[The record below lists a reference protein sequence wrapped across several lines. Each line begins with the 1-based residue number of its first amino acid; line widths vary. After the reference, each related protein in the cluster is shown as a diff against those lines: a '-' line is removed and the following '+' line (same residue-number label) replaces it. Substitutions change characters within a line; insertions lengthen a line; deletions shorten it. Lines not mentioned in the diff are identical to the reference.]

1 MTRMV
6 PLIFCAALGLWACGS
21 SIKDSPDDTST
32 TTSTTTSTAT
42 KDPIGVVPLDNDISG
57 WTVDRENAGDPTQ
70 RARTATTETGVESLI
85 DGGAEDY
92 FVEPNIPTMFLWQ
105 NYLNSSLEAA
115 PEGAKVKLYIFQL
128 PSADEARGIYTA
140 LLQTIS
146 HAGNWEAL
154 TPTLG
159 TESRIQDT
167 NTQWWI
173 NFRKDVFYVE
183 VLLYP
188 SYGPPPDYALGDAA
202 TRAEAVRFAEAIA
215 SKI

>member
-1 MTRMV
+1 MTRLV
-6 PLIFCAALGLWACGS
+6 PLVFCATLGFSACGS
-21 SIKDSPDDTST
+21 SIKDSPTDTSTSTST
-32 TTSTTTSTAT
+32 TTSTT
-42 KDPIGVVPLDNDISG
+42 KNPLDIMPLDNDISG
-57 WTVDRENAGDPTQ
+57 WTVDRENAGDPTE
-70 RARTATTETGVESLI
+70 RARAATTETGVERLI

-92 FVEPNIPTMFLWQ
+92 FVAPNIPTMFLWQ
-105 NYLNSSLEAA
+105 NYLNATLAAA

-128 PSADEARGIYTA
+128 PSADEATGMYSA

-146 HAGNWEAL
+146 HSGDWEPL

-173 NFRKDVFYVE
+173 NFRKGVFHVE
-183 VLLYP
+183 VVMYP

-215 SKI
+215 SRI